1 MQSKTPL
8 FKYKILPINRS
19 VEHIREEGAS
29 NTYAEICCPAA
40 GALMPVYG
48 IALNPSLS
56 GAAMA
61 VSSIAVLMNSL
72 LLRTAQS
79 GLAQPYSRQE
89 QSTSNAAPQL
99 KSSTQH

>member
-1 MQSKTPL
+1 
-8 FKYKILPINRS
+8 
-19 VEHIREEGAS
+19 
-29 NTYAEICCPAA
+29 
-40 GALMPVYG
+40 MPVYG

-79 GLAQPYSRQE
+79 GLAQPYAGKDQGTRKE
-89 QSTSNAAPQL
+89 APQL
-99 KSSTQH
+99 KGSTQA